1 MLQNKIEGTWKIIFL
16 PKKVGF
22 KTFKKCFQ
30 NAKSN
35 VFETFRI
42 VVPKEIQVIS
52 KIQTKVPAR
61 FSLWGLNLFRTI
73 FLLFLASTVE
83 CTDTVKNVLG
93 LWCPLFCR
101 GVNWKSVFTVNP
113 KKFLVFD
120 KAAATEMMYRTSHL
134 FVKRAWPVCHPLVC
148 PSCILMDIYIV
159 DGRERAGQINPMKF
173 FSMNRKR
180 CFRYLKSRWYVPII
194 ELYYFQ
200 VILEFFFNKSE
211 KLFLERENFQ

>member
-1 MLQNKIEGTWKIIFL
+1 M
-16 PKKVGF
+16 
-22 KTFKKCFQ
+22 
-30 NAKSN
+30 
-35 VFETFRI
+35 
-42 VVPKEIQVIS
+42 IS

-120 KAAATEMMYRTSHL
+120 KAATEMMYRTSHL
-134 FVKRAWPVCHPLVC
+134 FVKRAWPVCHPCVPTLLHFNGHLL
-148 PSCILMDIYIV
+148 LMGESNKSNEFFFQWIVKDRNFVFDIW
-159 DGRERAGQINPMKF
+159 RE
-173 FSMNRKR
+173 
-180 CFRYLKSRWYVPII
+180 PII
-194 ELYYFQ
+194 ELQMIF
-200 VILEFFFNKSE
+200 EWFSNNRFSFWKERGESNFKM
-211 KLFLERENFQ
+211 KLSRKKNF